1 MIKTGSKARSSS
13 CFLDHSAALV
23 LYMEYVSSVLCWFRF
38 LSYKRQITNCWTDQN
53 YLLTYLPWK
62 QTLIPA
68 DQYGHVCISR
78 TKNAWKRFSFNKM
91 KIFGYPKPSADYDRH
106 GLILIWLAWMLNRR
120 DVLFWKYIPS
130 IQCIMKPAWVLY
142 FLPATSAFLVSQI
155 IQVSVSSRFV
165 LAVYYQSLQQFQ
177 FTEVFCFVQ

>member
-1 MIKTGSKARSSS
+1 
-13 CFLDHSAALV
+13 
-23 LYMEYVSSVLCWFRF
+23 
-38 LSYKRQITNCWTDQN
+38 
-53 YLLTYLPWK
+53 
-62 QTLIPA
+62 
-68 DQYGHVCISR
+68 
-78 TKNAWKRFSFNKM
+78 M